1 MAYAVFILRRA
12 QRELSSLP
20 NLDYERVRDAIRELG
35 DNPRPA
41 GCLQLSGREGWRIR
55 VGVYRVIYDVDD
67 AIAAVTV
74 LNVGHRRNAY
84 R

>member
-41 GCLQLSGREGWRIR
+41 GCLHLSGREGWRIR

-74 LNVGHRRNAY
+74 LNVGHRRNVY